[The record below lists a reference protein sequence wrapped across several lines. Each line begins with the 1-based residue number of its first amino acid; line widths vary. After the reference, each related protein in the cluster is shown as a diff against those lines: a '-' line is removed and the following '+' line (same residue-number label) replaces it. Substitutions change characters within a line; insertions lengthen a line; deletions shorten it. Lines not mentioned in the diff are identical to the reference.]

1 MSLSSYKIT
10 PVMCLVVFCT
20 LGIMVAYAAQTAEYL
35 DRTGLEH
42 FRVAFYELTPKKDAV
57 GASRE
62 YELAEKA
69 FLEAIR
75 QAPDWVEPYLHLGR
89 TYFVQKKYH
98 EAAELYRQALKMAPE
113 RREIYLQLASS
124 LEMAQN
130 YQQAIE
136 VLVKL
141 RYEEP
146 NEKSVGLLDE
156 FIHRLEKQAAKN

>member
-1 MSLSSYKIT
+1 MKKIT
-10 PVMCLVVFCT
+10 IALCLTVFCT
-20 LGIMVAYAAQTAEYL
+20 LGIIAGSSAQTAEYL

-42 FRVAFYELTPKKDAV
+42 FRTAFYELTPKKDTV

-75 QAPDWVEPYLHLGR
+75 QAPDRVEPYLHLGR
-89 TYFVQKKYH
+89 TYFVQKKYQ
-98 EAAELYRQALKMAPE
+98 AAAGLYRQALKMAPE

-146 NEKSVGLLDE
+146 NQESVRLLDG
-156 FIHRLEKQAAKN
+156 FIHRLEKQATKE

>member
-1 MSLSSYKIT
+1 MMKIT
-10 PVMCLVVFCT
+10 IVICLAVFCT
-20 LGIMVAYAAQTAEYL
+20 LGIAAGSAAQTAENL
-35 DRTGLEH
+35 DHTGLDH
-42 FRVAFYELTPKKDAV
+42 FHTAFYGLTPKKDAV

-62 YELAEKA
+62 YKLAEKA
-69 FLEAIR
+69 FLDAIR
-75 QAPDWVEPYLHLGR
+75 QAPDRVEPYLHLGR
-89 TYFVQKKYH
+89 TYFVQKKYR

-141 RYEEP
+141 RYEER
-146 NEKSVGLLDE
+146 NEKSIGVLDE
-156 FIHRLEKQAAKN
+156 LILHLEERAATK